1 MLKWGRRLIDGGAYL
16 IFPKTWSDM
25 IGFFVIYVCVR
36 PSEVSEGSS
45 LSLEELRNI
54 TPIAGQYLPHE
65 VGWALGHESADLH
78 YHPLRRSIHSA

>member
-1 MLKWGRRLIDGGAYL
+1 MYV
-16 IFPKTWSDM
+16 SD
-25 IGFFVIYVCVR
+25 
-36 PSEVSEGSS
+36 PQKSQKDP

-54 TPIAGQYLPHE
+54 TLIAGQYLPHE